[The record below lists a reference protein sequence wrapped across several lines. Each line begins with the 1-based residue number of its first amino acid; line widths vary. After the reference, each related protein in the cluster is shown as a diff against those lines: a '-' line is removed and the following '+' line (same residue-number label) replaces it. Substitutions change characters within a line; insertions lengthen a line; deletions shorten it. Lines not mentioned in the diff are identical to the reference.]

1 MATGVTERI
10 GAESKPVAKPAG
22 PLQKFLRWFFVRGRG
37 DSPFKTILIHT
48 ALIIACVIAVYPV
61 LRVVT
66 ISLRP
71 NDTLLTTD
79 LRIVPKNATLD
90 NYKEVLFGAPEKN
103 RKSDFF
109 LWLWNSISVVAVTST
124 ISMFLAAVSAYAFS
138 RFRFPGRAV
147 GLVFLLTTQMIPAGM
162 LLLPLFIMLAQLK
175 MINTA
180 LGLIIAYSVSSVP
193 LTIWTLK
200 GYYDTIPVDL
210 EEAALIDGANRA
222 TVFTS
227 IILPLSTPAL
237 AIAFLFSFMGGWS
250 EYLVA
255 RVVLQKNEMFT
266 WPLGIFTYAQQ
277 FTVSWGQFA
286 AASVLIAIPV
296 MLLFL
301 YSSKWL
307 ISGLTL
313 GSVKG

>member
-1 MATGVTERI
+1 M
-10 GAESKPVAKPAG
+10 PAQNKTAS
-22 PLQKFLRWFFVRGRG
+22 PITKALRWFFIRGRG
-37 DSPFKTILIHT
+37 DSPFKTILIHA
-48 ALIIACVIAVYPV
+48 ALIVASIVAIYPV

-79 LRIVPKNATLD
+79 LRIIPENATLD

-109 LWLWNSISVVAVTST
+109 LWLWNSLSIVTVTSV
-124 ISMFLAAVSAYAFS
+124 ISMILAAVSAYAFS
-138 RFRFPGRAV
+138 RFKFPGRAA

-210 EEAALIDGANRA
+210 EEAALIDGASRF
-222 TVFTS
+222 TVFTK

-255 RVVLQKNEMFT
+255 RVVLQKNEIFT

-277 FTVSWGQFA
+277 FTVSWGQFS

-296 MLLFL
+296 MALFL

>member
-1 MATGVTERI
+1 M
-10 GAESKPVAKPAG
+10 PAQNKTAS
-22 PLQKFLRWFFVRGRG
+22 PITKALRWFFIRGRG
-37 DSPFKTILIHT
+37 DSPFKTILIHAT
-48 ALIIACVIAVYPV
+48 LIVASIIAIYPV

-79 LRIVPKNATLD
+79 LRIIPENATFD

-109 LWLWNSISVVAVTST
+109 LWLWNSISIVTVTSL
-124 ISMFLAAVSAYAFS
+124 ISMVLAAVSAYAFS
-138 RFRFPGRAV
+138 RFKFPGRAA

-210 EEAALIDGANRA
+210 EEAALIDGASRF
-222 TVFTS
+222 TVFTK

-237 AIAFLFSFMGGWS
+237 AIAFLFSFMGGWR

-255 RVVLQKNEMFT
+255 RVVLQKNEIFT

-277 FTVSWGQFA
+277 FTVSWGQFS

-296 MLLFL
+296 MALFL
-301 YSSKWL
+301 YSSKYL
-307 ISGLTL
+307 ISGITL

>member
-1 MATGVTERI
+1 MATVNPTL
-10 GAESKPVAKPAG
+10 STTKPEKATDPFSR
-22 PLQKFLRWFFVRGRG
+22 FLRWFFYRSRG
-37 DSPFKTILIHT
+37 DSPFKTLLIHAT
-48 ALIIACVIAVYPV
+48 LIVCCIIAVYPV

-71 NDTLLTTD
+71 NDTLLTTSLQIIPD
-79 LRIVPKNATLD
+79 NATLD

-109 LWLWNSISVVAVTST
+109 LWLWNSFSIVAITSVLSV
-124 ISMFLAAVSAYAFS
+124 ILAAISAYAFS
-138 RFRFPGRAV
+138 RFRFPGRNA
-147 GLVFLLTTQMIPAGM
+147 GLIFLLTTQMIPAGM
-162 LLLPLFIMLAQLK
+162 LLLPLFIMIAKLK
-175 MINTA
+175 MINTP
-180 LGLIIAYSVSSVP
+180 LGLLIAYAVTSVP

-210 EEAALIDGANRA
+210 EEAAMIDGANRF
-222 TVFTS
+222 TVFTT

-255 RVVLQKNEMFT
+255 RVVLQKNEIFT

-277 FTVSWGQFA
+277 FTVSWGLFA

-296 MLLFL
+296 MVLFL

>member
-1 MATGVTERI
+1 MNTPKPISPVTK
-10 GAESKPVAKPAG
+10 A
-22 PLQKFLRWFFVRGRG
+22 LRWFFVRGRG
-37 DSPFKTILIHT
+37 DSPFKRILIHM
-48 ALIIACVIAVYPV
+48 ALIIASIIAVYPA
-61 LRVVT
+61 LRVIT

-71 NDTLLTTD
+71 NDTLLTTS
-79 LRIVPKNATLD
+79 LRIIPENATLD

-103 RKSDFF
+103 RQSDFF
-109 LWLWNSISVVAVTST
+109 LWIWNSISVVSVTSV
-124 ISMFLAAVSAYAFS
+124 ISMILAAVSAYAFS
-138 RFRFPGRAV
+138 RFKFPGRAA

-210 EEAALIDGANRA
+210 EEAALIDGANRF
-222 TVFTS
+222 TVFTK

-250 EYLVA
+250 EYIVA
-255 RVVLQKNEMFT
+255 RVVLQRNDMFT
-266 WPLGIFTYAQQ
+266 WPLGIFTFAQQ
-277 FTVSWGQFA
+277 FTVSWGQFS

-296 MLLFL
+296 MALFL

>member
-1 MATGVTERI
+1 MLRA
-10 GAESKPVAKPAG
+10 
-22 PLQKFLRWFFVRGRG
+22 LRWFFVRGRG
-37 DSPFKTILIHT
+37 DSPFKTALIHLT
-48 ALIIACVIAVYPV
+48 LIVASIIAVYPV

-79 LRIVPKNATLD
+79 LRIIPENATLD

-103 RKSDFF
+103 RQSDFF
-109 LWLWNSISVVAVTST
+109 LWIWNSLSVVSVTSV
-124 ISMFLAAVSAYAFS
+124 ISMILAAVSAYAFS
-138 RFRFPGRAV
+138 RFKFPGRAA

-210 EEAALIDGANRA
+210 EEAALIDGANRF
-222 TVFTS
+222 TVFTR

-255 RVVLQKNEMFT
+255 RVVLQRNDMFT

-277 FTVSWGQFA
+277 FTVSWGQFS

-296 MLLFL
+296 MALFL

>member
-1 MATGVTERI
+1 MTTNTQVKSANPL
-10 GAESKPVAKPAG
+10 SKIV
-22 PLQKFLRWFFVRGRG
+22 RWFFYRSRG
-37 DSPFKTILIHT
+37 DSPFKTILIHAT
-48 ALIIACVIAVYPV
+48 LIIACVIAVYPV
-61 LRVVT
+61 LRVIT

-79 LRIVPKNATLD
+79 LRIIPQNATLD
-90 NYKEVLFGAPEKN
+90 NYKEVLFGDPAKN

-109 LWLWNSISVVAVTST
+109 LWIWNSFSIVAVTATISVV
-124 ISMFLAAVSAYAFS
+124 LASISAYAFS
-138 RFRFPGRAV
+138 RFRFPGRNA

-162 LLLPLFIMLAQLK
+162 LLLPLFIMIAKLK
-175 MINTA
+175 MINTP
-180 LGLIIAYSVSSVP
+180 LGLLIAYSVTAVP

-210 EEAALIDGANRA
+210 EEAAMIDGATRV
-222 TVFTS
+222 TVFTN
-227 IILPLSTPAL
+227 IILPLSTPAM

-255 RVVLQKNEMFT
+255 RVILQKNDIYT

-277 FTVSWGQFA
+277 FTVAWGQFA

-296 MLLFL
+296 MVLFL

>member
-1 MATGVTERI
+1 MSTNSISR
-10 GAESKPVAKPAG
+10 
-22 PLQKFLRWFFVRGRG
+22 FFRWFFFRSRG
-37 DSPFKTILIHT
+37 DSPFKTILIHIT
-48 ALIIACVIAVYPV
+48 LLICCVIAVYPA

-79 LRIVPKNATLD
+79 LRIIPENATLN

-103 RKSDFF
+103 RQSDFF
-109 LWLWNSISVVAVTST
+109 LWVWNSISVVAVTSV
-124 ISMFLAAVSAYAFS
+124 ISVILAAISAYAFS
-138 RFRFPGRAV
+138 RFKFPGRAA

-162 LLLPLFIMLAQLK
+162 LLLPLFIMIAKLK
-175 MINTA
+175 MINTS
-180 LGLIIAYSVSSVP
+180 LGLIIAYAVTSVP

-210 EEAALIDGANRA
+210 EEAALIDGASRL
-222 TVFTS
+222 TVFTK

-255 RVVLQKNEMFT
+255 RVVLQKNEIYT
-266 WPLGIFTYAQQ
+266 WPLGIFTFAQE

-296 MLLFL
+296 MALFL

>member
-1 MATGVTERI
+1 MPAQNKTT
-10 GAESKPVAKPAG
+10 SPVIKA
-22 PLQKFLRWFFVRGRG
+22 LRWFFIRGRG
-37 DSPFKTILIHT
+37 DSPFKTILIHAT
-48 ALIIACVIAVYPV
+48 LIVASIIAIYPV

-79 LRIVPKNATLD
+79 LRLIPENATLD

-109 LWLWNSISVVAVTST
+109 LWIWNSISIVTVTSL
-124 ISMFLAAVSAYAFS
+124 ISMILAAVSAYAFS
-138 RFRFPGRAV
+138 RFKFPGRAA

-210 EEAALIDGANRA
+210 EEAALIDGASRF
-222 TVFTS
+222 TVFTK

-255 RVVLQKNEMFT
+255 RVVLQKNEIFT

-277 FTVSWGQFA
+277 FTVSWGQFS
-286 AASVLIAIPV
+286 AASVLIAIPI
-296 MLLFL
+296 MALFL

>member
-1 MATGVTERI
+1 MTT
-10 GAESKPVAKPAG
+10 KPTNPVSR
-22 PLQKFLRWFFVRGRG
+22 FITWFFHRSRR
-37 DSPFKTILIHT
+37 DSPFKTLLIHIT
-48 ALIIACVIAVYPV
+48 LIVACVIAVYPV
-61 LRVVT
+61 LRVIT

-79 LRIVPKNATLD
+79 LRIIPQNATLD

-103 RKSDFF
+103 RQSDFF
-109 LWLWNSISVVAVTST
+109 LWIWNSLSVVAITSVLSV
-124 ISMFLAAVSAYAFS
+124 ILAAISAYAFS
-138 RFRFPGRAV
+138 RFRFRGREA

-162 LLLPLFIMLAQLK
+162 LLLPLFIMIAKLK
-175 MINTA
+175 MINTS
-180 LGLIIAYSVSSVP
+180 LGLIIAYAVTSVP

-210 EEAALIDGANRA
+210 EEAALIDGANRF

-255 RVVLQKNEMFT
+255 RVVLQKNEIFT
-266 WPLGIFTYAQQ
+266 WPLGIFTFAQQ

-296 MLLFL
+296 MALFL

>member
-1 MATGVTERI
+1 MNSVLTVLKR
-10 GAESKPVAKPAG
+10 
-22 PLQKFLRWFFVRGRG
+22 FYRWFFFRARG
-37 DSPFKTILIHT
+37 DSPFKRLLIHLG
-48 ALIIACVIAVYPV
+48 LIVACIIAVYPV

-71 NDTLLTTD
+71 NDTLLTTS
-79 LRIVPKNATLD
+79 LRIIPENATLD
-90 NYKEVLFGAPEKN
+90 NYKEVLFGAPDKN

-109 LWLWNSISVVAVTST
+109 LWLWNSLSIVMVTSIASVT
-124 ISMFLAAVSAYAFS
+124 LAATSAYAFS
-138 RFRFPGRAV
+138 RFRFPGRNA
-147 GLVFLLTTQMIPAGM
+147 GLIFLFTTQMIPAGM
-162 LLLPLFIMLAQLK
+162 LLLPLFIMLAKLQ
-175 MINTA
+175 MINTS

-210 EEAALIDGANRA
+210 EEAALIDGASRLR
-222 TVFTS
+222 TFTQ
-227 IILPLSTPAL
+227 IILPLSSPAL

-255 RVVLQKNEMFT
+255 RVVLQKNEMYT

-277 FTVSWGQFA
+277 FTVAWGKFA

-296 MLLFL
+296 MALFL

>member
-1 MATGVTERI
+1 MSTNPISR
-10 GAESKPVAKPAG
+10 
-22 PLQKFLRWFFVRGRG
+22 FFRWFFHRSRG
-37 DSPFKTILIHT
+37 DSPFKTLMIHFT
-48 ALIIACVIAVYPV
+48 LIICCVIAVYPA
-61 LRVVT
+61 LRVIT

-79 LRIVPKNATLD
+79 LRIIPQNATLD
-90 NYKEVLFGAPEKN
+90 NYKEVLFGSVEKHA
-103 RKSDFF
+103 KSDFF
-109 LWLWNSISVVAVTST
+109 LWVWNSFSVVSVTSVISV
-124 ISMFLAAVSAYAFS
+124 ILASVSAYGFS
-138 RFRFPGRAV
+138 RFRFPGREA
-147 GLVFLLTTQMIPAGM
+147 GLIFLLTTQMIPAGM
-162 LLLPLFIMLAQLK
+162 LLLPLFIMIAKMK

-180 LGLIIAYSVSSVP
+180 LGLIIAYAVTSVP

-210 EEAALIDGANRA
+210 EEAAFIDGASRV
-222 TVFTS
+222 TVFTK

-255 RVVLQKNEMFT
+255 RVVLQKNDIYT
-266 WPLGIFTYAQQ
+266 WPLGIFTFASD
-277 FTVSWGQFA
+277 FTVSWGKFA

-296 MLLFL
+296 MALFL

>member
-1 MATGVTERI
+1 MTT
-10 GAESKPVAKPAG
+10 ESKTTSPITKA
-22 PLQKFLRWFFVRGRG
+22 FRWFFVRGRG
-37 DSPFKTILIHT
+37 DSPFKTILIHAT
-48 ALIIACVIAVYPV
+48 LIIASIIAVYPV

-79 LRIVPKNATLD
+79 LRIIPKNATLD
-90 NYKEVLFGAPEKN
+90 NYKEVLFGSPEKN

-109 LWLWNSISVVAVTST
+109 LWIWNSLSVVSVTSV
-124 ISMFLAAVSAYAFS
+124 ISMILAAVSAYAFS
-138 RFRFPGRAV
+138 RFKFPGRAA

-210 EEAALIDGANRA
+210 EEAALIDGANRF
-222 TVFTS
+222 TVFTR

-255 RVVLQKNEMFT
+255 RVVLQKNDMFT

-277 FTVSWGQFA
+277 FTVSWGQFS
-286 AASVLIAIPV
+286 AASVMIAIPV
-296 MLLFL
+296 MALFL

>member
-1 MATGVTERI
+1 MNTNP
-10 GAESKPVAKPAG
+10 KPSSIIIKA
-22 PLQKFLRWFFVRGRG
+22 LRWFFVRGRR
-37 DSPFKTILIHT
+37 DSPFKTILIHAT
-48 ALIIACVIAVYPV
+48 LIIASIIAVYPV

-79 LRIVPKNATLD
+79 LRIIPENATLD

-103 RKSDFF
+103 RQSDFF
-109 LWLWNSISVVAVTST
+109 LWIWNSASVVVITSL
-124 ISMFLAAVSAYAFS
+124 ISMLLAAISAYAFS

-210 EEAALIDGANRA
+210 EEAALIDGANRF
-222 TVFTS
+222 TVFTK

-255 RVVLQKNEMFT
+255 RVVLQKNAMFT
-266 WPLGIFTYAQQ
+266 WPLGIFTFAQQ

-296 MLLFL
+296 MALFL

>member
-1 MATGVTERI
+1 MTTQTNASVV
-10 GAESKPVAKPAG
+10 SKNRRSR
-22 PLQKFLRWFFVRGRG
+22 FLRWFFHRAHG
-37 DSPFKTILIHT
+37 DSPFKRILIHLT
-48 ALIIACVIAVYPV
+48 LIIASVIAVYPV

-71 NDTLLTTD
+71 NDTLLTTS
-79 LRIVPKNATLD
+79 LRIIPENATLD
-90 NYKEVLFGAPEKN
+90 NYKKVLFGSPEVN

-109 LWLWNSISVVAVTST
+109 LWLWNSASVVVVTSIISV
-124 ISMFLAAVSAYAFS
+124 FFAAVSAYAFS
-138 RFRFPGRAV
+138 RFKFPGRSV
-147 GLVFLLTTQMIPAGM
+147 GLVFLLTTQMIPGTM
-162 LLLPLFIMLAQLK
+162 LLLPIFIMLAKLK
-175 MINTA
+175 MINTP
-180 LGLIIAYSVSSVP
+180 LGLIIAYAVTAVP
-193 LTIWTLK
+193 LTIWTIK

-210 EEAALIDGANRA
+210 EEAALIDGASRV
-222 TVFTS
+222 TVFTK

-255 RVVLQKNEMFT
+255 RVVLQKNELFT

-277 FTVSWGQFA
+277 FTVAWGEFA
-286 AASVLIAIPV
+286 AASVMIAIPV
-296 MLLFL
+296 MILFL

>member
-1 MATGVTERI
+1 MATTT
-10 GAESKPVAKPAG
+10 KPSSTNDLGSVVKRA
-22 PLQKFLRWFFVRGRG
+22 LSWFFYRGRG
-37 DSPFKTILIHT
+37 DSPFKRMIIHLVLIMSC
-48 ALIIACVIAVYPV
+48 IIAVYPV

-71 NDTLLTTD
+71 NDTLLTTS
-79 LRIVPKNATLD
+79 LRIIPENATLE
-90 NYKEVLFGAPEKN
+90 NYKEVLFGNSETG
-103 RKSDFF
+103 RESDFF
-109 LWLWNSISVVAVTST
+109 LWLWNSISVVSITSVLSV
-124 ISMFLAAVSAYAFS
+124 ILAAISAYAFA
-138 RFRFPGRAV
+138 RFKFPGRSA

-162 LLLPLFIMLAQLK
+162 LLLPLFIMLVALK
-175 MINTA
+175 MVSTS

-200 GYYDTIPVDL
+200 GYYETIPVDL
-210 EEAALIDGANRA
+210 EEAALIDGASRL
-222 TVFTS
+222 TVFTK
-227 IILPLSTPAL
+227 IMLPLSTPAL

-255 RVVLQKNEMFT
+255 RVVLQKNDLFT
-266 WPLGIFTYAQQ
+266 WPLGIYTYAEQ
-277 FTVSWGQFA
+277 FTVSWGKFS

-296 MLLFL
+296 MALFL

>member
-1 MATGVTERI
+1 MSVLR
-10 GAESKPVAKPAG
+10 PVIR
-22 PLQKFLRWFFVRGRG
+22 FYRWFFFRARG
-37 DSPFKTILIHT
+37 DSPFKRLLIHL
-48 ALIIACVIAVYPV
+48 ALIFASLIAVYPV

-71 NDTLLTTD
+71 NDTLLTTS
-79 LRIVPKNATLD
+79 LRIIPENATLE
-90 NYKEVLFGAPEKN
+90 NYRAVLFGEPEKY
-103 RKSDFF
+103 RQSDFF
-109 LWLWNSISVVAVTST
+109 LWIWNSFSVVMVTSIISVA
-124 ISMFLAAVSAYAFS
+124 LAALSAYAFS
-138 RFRFPGRAV
+138 RFRFPGRNPA
-147 GLVFLLTTQMIPAGM
+147 LVFLFTTQMIPAGM
-162 LLLPLFIMLAQLK
+162 LLLPLFVMLVRLK
-175 MINTA
+175 MINTS

-200 GYYDTIPVDL
+200 GYYDTIPLDL
-210 EEAALIDGANRA
+210 EEAALIDGASRMQVL
-222 TVFTS
+222 TR
-227 IILPLSTPAL
+227 IILPLSSPAL

-255 RVVLQKNEMFT
+255 RVVLQKNELFT

-277 FTVSWGQFA
+277 FTVSWGKFA

-296 MLLFL
+296 MALFL

>member
-1 MATGVTERI
+1 MKKQNALVR
-10 GAESKPVAKPAG
+10 
-22 PLQKFLRWFFVRGRG
+22 FYRWFFFRARG
-37 DSPFKTILIHT
+37 DSPFKRLLIHLL
-48 ALIIACVIAVYPV
+48 LIIACAISVYPV

-71 NDTLLTTD
+71 NDTLLTTS
-79 LRIVPKNATLD
+79 LRIIPENATLD
-90 NYKEVLFGAPEKN
+90 NYREVIFGAPEKN

-109 LWLWNSISVVAVTST
+109 LWLWNSFSVVMVTSLISVA
-124 ISMFLAAVSAYAFS
+124 LAAVSAYAFS
-138 RFRFPGRAV
+138 RFRFRGRAP
-147 GLVFLLTTQMIPAGM
+147 GLVFLFTTQMIPAGM
-162 LLLPLFIMLAQLK
+162 LLLPLYIMLAKLK
-175 MINTA
+175 MINSS

-193 LTIWTLK
+193 LTIWMLK

-210 EEAALIDGANRA
+210 EEAALIDGASRMM
-222 TVFTS
+222 TFTR
-227 IILPLSTPAL
+227 IILPLSSPSL

-255 RVVLQKNEMFT
+255 RVVLQKNELFT
-266 WPLGIFTYAQQ
+266 WPLGIWTYAQQ
-277 FTVSWGQFA
+277 FTVSWGKFA

-296 MLLFL
+296 MALFL

>member
-1 MATGVTERI
+1 MRI
-10 GAESKPVAKPAG
+10 IP
-22 PLQKFLRWFFVRGRG
+22 Q
-37 DSPFKTILIHT
+37 
-48 ALIIACVIAVYPV
+48 
-61 LRVVT
+61 
-66 ISLRP
+66 
-71 NDTLLTTD
+71 
-79 LRIVPKNATLD
+79 NATLD
-90 NYKEVLFGAPEKN
+90 NYKEVLFGNAEKH

-109 LWLWNSISVVAVTST
+109 LWLWNSLSIVSITSVISV
-124 ISMFLAAVSAYAFS
+124 ILAAIGAYAFS
-138 RFRFPGRAV
+138 RFRFPGRAA
-147 GLVFLLTTQMIPAGM
+147 GLIFLLTTQMIPAGM
-162 LLLPLFIMLAQLK
+162 LLLPLFIMIAKLK
-175 MINTA
+175 MINTP
-180 LGLIIAYSVSSVP
+180 LGLLIAYAVTAVP

-210 EEAALIDGANRA
+210 EEAAMIDGANRF

-255 RVVLQKNEMFT
+255 RVILQKNEAFT

-277 FTVSWGQFA
+277 FTVSWGQFS
-286 AASVLIAIPV
+286 AASVMIAIPV
-296 MLLFL
+296 MILFL

>member
-1 MATGVTERI
+1 MTTITNA
-10 GAESKPVAKPAG
+10 AKVPSSNPFAR
-22 PLQKFLRWFFVRGRG
+22 LYRWFFFRGHG
-37 DSPFKTILIHT
+37 DSPFKRLLIHIT
-48 ALIIACVIAVYPV
+48 LIIACVIAVYPV

-71 NDTLLTTD
+71 NDTLLTTS
-79 LRIVPKNATLD
+79 LRIIPENATLD
-90 NYKEVLFGAPEKN
+90 NYRKVLFGDMAEH
-103 RKSDFF
+103 RKSGFF
-109 LWLWNSISVVAVTST
+109 LWLWNSFSVVMVTSL
-124 ISMFLAAVSAYAFS
+124 ISCMLAAVSAYAFS
-138 RFRFPGRAV
+138 RFKFRGREV

-162 LLLPLFIMLAQLK
+162 LLLPIFIMLAKLK
-175 MINTA
+175 MINTV
-180 LGLIIAYSVSSVP
+180 LGLIIAYAVTSVP

-210 EEAALIDGANRA
+210 EEAALIDGASRL
-222 TVFTS
+222 TVFTN

-255 RVVLQKNEMFT
+255 RVVLQKNDLFT
-266 WPLGIFTYAQQ
+266 WPLGVFTFAQD

-286 AASVLIAIPV
+286 AASVMIAVPV
-296 MLLFL
+296 MILFL

>member
-1 MATGVTERI
+1 MSTNPIIRYY
-10 GAESKPVAKPAG
+10 
-22 PLQKFLRWFFVRGRG
+22 RWFFFRSRG
-37 DSPFKTILIHT
+37 DSPFKTLMIHA
-48 ALIIACVIAVYPV
+48 ALIASCIIAVYPA
-61 LRVVT
+61 LRVIT

-71 NDTLLTTD
+71 DDSLLTTD
-79 LRIVPKNATLD
+79 LRIIPENATLD

-103 RKSDFF
+103 RQSDFF
-109 LWLWNSISVVAVTST
+109 LWIWNSFSVVAVTSI
-124 ISMFLAAVSAYAFS
+124 ISVILAAISAYAFS
-138 RFRFPGRAV
+138 RFKFPGRSA
-147 GLVFLLTTQMIPAGM
+147 GLIFLLTTQMIPAGM
-162 LLLPLFIMLAQLK
+162 LLLPLFIMIAKLK
-175 MINTA
+175 MINTS
-180 LGLIIAYSVSSVP
+180 LGLIIAYAVTSVP

-210 EEAALIDGANRA
+210 EEAALIDGASRF
-222 TVFTS
+222 TVFTN

-255 RVVLQKNEMFT
+255 RVVLQKNEIYT
-266 WPLGIFTYAQQ
+266 WPLGIFTFAQQ
-277 FTVSWGQFA
+277 FTVSWGLFA

-296 MLLFL
+296 MALFL

>member
-1 MATGVTERI
+1 MSTNSISR
-10 GAESKPVAKPAG
+10 
-22 PLQKFLRWFFVRGRG
+22 FFRWFFYRARG
-37 DSPFKTILIHT
+37 DSPFKTILIHIT
-48 ALIIACVIAVYPV
+48 LIICCVIAVYPA

-79 LRIVPKNATLD
+79 LRIIPENATLN

-103 RKSDFF
+103 RQSDFF
-109 LWLWNSISVVAVTST
+109 LWIWNSISVVAVTSV
-124 ISMFLAAVSAYAFS
+124 ISVILAAISAYAFS
-138 RFRFPGRAV
+138 RFRFPGRSA

-162 LLLPLFIMLAQLK
+162 LLLPLFIMIAKLK
-175 MINTA
+175 MINTS
-180 LGLIIAYSVSSVP
+180 LGLIIAYAVTSVP

-210 EEAALIDGANRA
+210 EEAALIDGASRL
-222 TVFTS
+222 TVFTK

-255 RVVLQKNEMFT
+255 RVVLQKNEIYT
-266 WPLGIFTYAQQ
+266 WPLGIFTFAQE

-296 MLLFL
+296 MALFL